1 MNSDSLLDKPN
12 IDNIATNNLE
22 TDILLDQMNI
32 FVAVPENCVGLELN
46 ATILNDKN
54 ELEHV
59 SKKLSLNEII
69 LARND
74 FLTYVAGGDDYNA
87 TYVLTDDGK
96 AYLESLRKDED

>member
-1 MNSDSLLDKPN
+1 MLDKPN
-12 IDNIATNNLE
+12 INNITTNNIE
-22 TDILLDQMNI
+22 TEVLLDQMNI
-32 FVAVPENCVGLELN
+32 FVAVPENCIGLELN

-74 FLTYVAGGDDYNA
+74 FLTYVEGGDDYNA
-87 TYVLTDDGK
+87 TYVLTEEGK
-96 AYLESLRKDED
+96 AYAESLLRKDED

>member
-1 MNSDSLLDKPN
+1 MLDKPN
-12 IDNIATNNLE
+12 IDNIE
-22 TDILLDQMNI
+22 TEVLLDEMNI
-32 FVAVPENCVGLELN
+32 FVAVPENCIGLELN

-59 SKKLSLNEII
+59 SRKLSLNEII

-96 AYLESLRKDED
+96 AYVESLRKDED